1 MVQWKDATSYS
12 YNDKE
17 RVPRIWET
25 TIGAIRLSV
34 HRYIGLDGWYL
45 STNPDICSTR
55 TLKGETHEQAS
66 DTPDAQMVTGT
77 GIGLRKSK
85 HIVTI

>member
-55 TLKGETHEQAS
+55 TLKGETHEQAKQEAILLMLKWS
-66 DTPDAQMVTGT
+66 REQVSALEKAN
-77 GIGLRKSK
+77 IS
-85 HIVTI
+85 